1 MNENTKNMNVAV
13 EDESIDVYVEQ
24 WEKDT
29 WIFENC

>member
-1 MNENTKNMNVAV
+1 MNENTKNMNAAV
-13 EDESIDVYVEQ
+13 EDESIDAYVEQ